1 MFYIVLESNLFASDN
16 MNIWVKPICWKMFA
30 LISSDANLNCLD
42 VPCSPP
48 LGSNKGGTFIGISSK
63 NDRFNDTYLG
73 NMGFLVRDS
82 TFSENWDNEKI

>member
-30 LISSDANLNCLD
+30 LISSDANLNCVN
-42 VPCSPP
+42 VPCTPP